1 MKDKALEYFGK
12 AYICLP
18 RKIVDRQ
25 LNPSPAERNIGFIH
39 FVLFCRCNGWQLR
52 AVYKPRLWSLD
63 MKKKAEG
70 KLSAVSTMPM
80 IVHRSICRGDR
91 SEAPA
96 NSVKVYMQ

>member
-1 MKDKALEYFGK
+1 MINYLKSDVSTFCGK
-12 AYICLP
+12 
-18 RKIVDRQ
+18 
-25 LNPSPAERNIGFIH
+25 SF
-39 FVLFCRCNGWQLR
+39 
-52 AVYKPRLWSLD
+52 VYKPRLWSLD